1 MSVDSGSDPDR
12 AAEIAASLSEVRA
25 RIDSA
30 CSAADRTPDSVT
42 LVVVTKTFPVS
53 DVSILQRLGCADVA
67 ENKDQEARVKVA
79 ELSDAT
85 PALCWHMI
93 GQVQRNKARSVAT
106 WADVVESVDRLSLA
120 EALSAGAVAANRTI
134 EILLQV
140 SLDPDDSDGRGG
152 VRPIEVPDLA
162 TRATALP
169 GLTLRGIMGIAPYPG
184 DPDAA
189 FGLLE
194 LVARQLRTVVP
205 DADRISAGM
214 SGDLEVAIRH
224 GATHVRIGGAILGN
238 RAIVR

>member
-30 CSAADRTPDSVT
+30 CSAADRPPDSVT

>member
-1 MSVDSGSDPDR
+1 MAVDARSNPER

-25 RIDSA
+25 RIDKA
-30 CSAADRTPDSVT
+30 CLAADRPPDSVT
-42 LVVVTKTFPVS
+42 LVVVTKTFPAS
-53 DVSILQRLGCADVA
+53 DVSILRRLGCGEVA
-67 ENKDQEARVKVA
+67 ENKDQEARGKVA

-93 GQVQRNKARSVAT
+93 GQVQRNKARSVST

-140 SLDPDDSDGRGG
+140 SLDPDDAGGRGG
-152 VRPIEVPDLA
+152 VRPKEVPDLA
-162 TRATALP
+162 TRAAALP
-169 GLTLRGIMGIAPYPG
+169 GLALRGIMGIAPFPG
-184 DPDAA
+184 DPDVA

-194 LVARQLRTVVP
+194 SVARHLRTVVP
-205 DADRISAGM
+205 EADRISAGM
-214 SGDLEVAIRH
+214 SGDLEAAIRH
-224 GATHVRIGGAILGN
+224 GATHVRIGGAILGK